1 MIQDHVLE
9 QVIIDQRLGFEK
21 RNTGTI
27 RHIDF
32 TAILQSQRIVVIT
45 GIRRSGKS
53 TLLRQI
59 AAHLDKYHYIN
70 FDDERLFGFA
80 LGDFQKLMLH
90 FHKIGPSKTLLIDEI
105 QNVPNWERFL
115 RRVFDEGYKI
125 IVTGSN
131 AKLLSS
137 ELATHLTGR
146 HKRIELFP
154 FSFNE
159 YLEYSNV
166 GYQVLSSEITA
177 QVLNSFD
184 GYLQNGGFPEYAKNG
199 DIEDLQNTYNDI
211 IYKDLIV
218 RFGIKN
224 AKAFKTLAHFLY
236 SNFTREISYNSL
248 KSLTGISNA
257 NTIKDYI
264 DYLEQ
269 SYLLFECYKY
279 DFSLKQQTVYNKKI
293 YAVDN
298 GMRNAVSFRF
308 SAELGQQLENLVYVE
323 LKRRYKDVYFYKTR
337 DNYETDF
344 IVPGAPHSLLQVS
357 YTLKNPETEKRE
369 HRTLIQ
375 AMNELDVDES
385 LIVTYNEEEII
396 DVSGK
401 RILVIPAYK
410 WLIQNN

>member
-1 MIQDHVLE
+1 MVQDHVLE
-9 QVIIDQRLGFEK
+9 QVIIDQRLSFDK
-21 RNTGTI
+21 RNAGTK
-27 RHIDF
+27 RHVDF
-32 TAILQSQRIVVIT
+32 SDILNSERIVVIT

-59 AAHLDKYHYIN
+59 AGHLDEFHYIN
-70 FDDERLFGFA
+70 FDDERLFGFN
-80 LGDFQKLMLH
+80 LDDFQKLMLL
-90 FHKIGPSKTLLIDEI
+90 FHKIGTSKTLLIDEI
-105 QNVPNWERFL
+105 QNVKHWERFL

-146 HKRIELFP
+146 HKRVELFP
-154 FSFNE
+154 FSFQE
-159 YLEYSNV
+159 YLDYSMVN
-166 GYQVLSSEITA
+166 YKVLSSTNTA
-177 QVLNSFD
+177 QILKAFD
-184 GYLQNGGFPEYAKNG
+184 EYLQKGGFPEYAKNL

-218 RFGIKN
+218 RFAIKN
-224 AKAFKTLAHFLY
+224 AKAFKTLAHYLY
-236 SNFTREISYNSL
+236 SNFTKEISYNSL
-248 KSLTGISNA
+248 KSMTGIGNA

-293 YAVDN
+293 YVVDN
-298 GMRNAVSFRF
+298 GLRNAVSFRF
-308 SAELGQQLENLVYVE
+308 STEFGQQLENLVYVE
-323 LKRRYKDVYFYKTR
+323 LKRRHKDVYFYKTK

-344 IVPGAPHSLLQVS
+344 IIPNAQYSLIQVS
-357 YTLKNPETEKRE
+357 YTMQNPETAKRE
-369 HRTLIQ
+369 HRALIH
-375 AMNELDVDES
+375 AMTELGVSES
-385 LIVTYNEEEII
+385 LIITYNEEEII

-401 RILVIPAYK
+401 KIHVLPAYK
-410 WLIQNN
+410 WLIQ